1 MSRITAALDRAAA
14 EHRPALITYLCAGDP
29 DLASTPDVIVAVAEA
44 GADVIEIGVPF
55 SDPTA
60 DGPIIQRASERALRA
75 GATLP
80 GVLDAV
86 QEARARTDVPMLLFG
101 YYNPFAAEIHDGYV
115 WGRGAIDMKHMA
127 AMSACVMTL
136 LAREAKEAGADGLL
150 VVDLPP
156 DECAVLRDPAVAAGL
171 DWVPLVA
178 PTSTPER
185 VARAASVATSFVY
198 VISIAGVT
206 GAGHVDIEHAAKRAA
221 DVRAATGKKVALGFG
236 IKSAED
242 VRRAAPHVDGVVVG
256 SALVTALAEG
266 GIARG
271 AELVRSLRAAAG

>member
-101 YYNPFAAEIHDGYV
+101 YYNPFAA
-115 WGRGAIDMKHMA
+115 RGEAE
-127 AMSACVMTL
+127 
-136 LAREAKEAGADGLL
+136 LAREAKDAGADGLL

-221 DVRAATGKKVALGFG
+221 EVRAATGKKVALGFG